1 VSAALGT
8 LALASL
14 AGIAF
19 ALATS
24 LALEL
29 VWPGLRRG
37 LDRRHPA
44 ARARMAWAVATA
56 PGVAPVV
63 LVGLC
68 FAPGV
73 LGWLGL
79 HADHCV
85 HHAGHPHL
93 CLVHATA
100 RLTPELALVLVGA
113 LALLAAVA
121 WSPLRRVAR
130 ARRALAD
137 LRAGSARAL
146 APGVR
151 CVESQRPFSLTAGL
165 GRGEIFVSSALVEA
179 LGPEALEVVIA
190 HERAHG
196 RRRDGLR
203 RLAAQALSWPLRP
216 TLRREVLAE
225 LAVATERACDE
236 AAARGVGDRV
246 RVAEVIVIVERLLAA
261 WPSSPA
267 PDTLAFG
274 GSAVPTRVRALLSAP
289 APGAGRAGPGA
300 LAVLVVVGFVL
311 PDPLHHATEHLLGL
325 LLGTH

>member
-56 PGVAPVV
+56 PGVAPIV

-79 HADHCV
+79 HTDHCI

-121 WSPLRRVAR
+121 GPPLRRLAR
-130 ARRALAD
+130 VRRALAE
-137 LRAGSARAL
+137 LRTGSARTL
-146 APGVR
+146 APGVH

-165 GRGEIFVSSALVEA
+165 VRGEIFVSSALVEA
-179 LGPEALEVVIA
+179 LGPDALAVVIA
-190 HERAHG
+190 HERAHA

-203 RLAAQALSWPLRP
+203 RVAAQALSWPLRP
-216 TLRREVLAE
+216 ALRREVLAE
-225 LAVATERACDE
+225 LAVTTERACDE

-246 RVAEVIVIVERLLAA
+246 RVAEVIVTVERLLAA
-261 WPSSPA
+261 WPGAPA
-267 PDTLAFG
+267 PGTLGFG
-274 GSAVPTRVRALLSAP
+274 DSAVPTRVRALLAAP
-289 APGAGRAGPGA
+289 APAMGRTAPA
-300 LAVLVVVGFVL
+300 A
-311 PDPLHHATEHLLGL
+311 
-325 LLGTH
+325 